1 MSEKLEKVVTPDD
14 MMEEFVTDMV
24 IADDELSDSIFT
36 CVDNYIDDLCIEIM
50 NDEKSVFETDTDVG
64 TPFTYIL
71 DKVMEKVDTIEQ
83 IQSDSYLSV
92 INKQFNAPDADKTTD
107 DSDYCDDVDL
117 SEITPE
123 DFQIYIPKI
132 DYDGDY
138 ENHSDEQEAS
148 LERYFDYNQTFE
160 DAIFNA

>member
-1 MSEKLEKVVTPDD
+1 MSEELKNIVTPDD
-14 MMEEFVTDMV
+14 LMEEFVTDMV
-24 IADDELSDSIFT
+24 VADDELSDSIFT

-50 NDEKSVFETDTDVG
+50 NDEKSVFETDTDVD

-92 INKQFNAPDADKTTD
+92 INKQFNDPDADKNTD
-107 DSDYCDDVDL
+107 DPDYCDDVDL

-123 DFQIYIPKI
+123 DFQSYIPKI

>member
-1 MSEKLEKVVTPDD
+1 MSEELKNIVTPDD
-14 MMEEFVTDMV
+14 LMEEFVTDMV
-24 IADDELSDSIFT
+24 VADDELSDSIFT

-50 NDEKSVFETDTDVG
+50 NDEKSVFETDTDVD

-92 INKQFNAPDADKTTD
+92 INKQFNDPDADKNTD
-107 DSDYCDDVDL
+107 DPDYCDDVDL

-138 ENHSDEQEAS
+138 
-148 LERYFDYNQTFE
+148 
-160 DAIFNA
+160 

>member
-1 MSEKLEKVVTPDD
+1 MSEELKNIVTPDD
-14 MMEEFVTDMV
+14 LMEEFVTDMV
-24 IADDELSDSIFT
+24 VADDELSDSIFT

-50 NDEKSVFETDTDVG
+50 NDEKSVFETDTDVD

-92 INKQFNAPDADKTTD
+92 INKQFSDPDDDKNTD
-107 DSDYCDDVDL
+107 DPDYCDDVDL

-123 DFQIYIPKI
+123 DFQVYIPKI

-138 ENHSDEQEAS
+138 EKHSDEQEAS
-148 LERYFDYNQTFE
+148 LERYFDYEKTFE
-160 DAIFNA
+160 DSIFNA